1 MFDTITIVLVL
12 LTLSAVGAAGFAV
25 AMLSKVKRGLS
36 DLGMRV
42 LESQDIGK
50 IKEAANKT
58 DTFESRLAGW
68 EQKAQESNNLLAEQK
83 KKLDEL
89 ADNLDASEEKMA
101 SLEVRLNEL
110 TTRLESVEQ
119 KTSKNENDL
128 AQTVPNIKALADEIQ
143 SIKMFQTTT
152 EKIHGLIQ
160 SAFSDMQAS
169 MPTNDMQASM
179 PSEEVLTT
187 TPEDTMPQDT
197 TPQETTPEDTT
208 PEDATPEEAK
218 SEETSQG
225 HEEWQDEADPQRV
238 SGSRRWQ
245 S

>member
-12 LTLSAVGAAGFAV
+12 LTLSAVAAAGFAV
-25 AMLSKVKRGLS
+25 LYLSKVKRNLS
-36 DLGMRV
+36 ELGMRV

-50 IKEAANKT
+50 IKEAASKAGS
-58 DTFESRLAGW
+58 FESRLAGW
-68 EQKAQESNNLLAEQK
+68 EQNAQQSDNQLAENK
-83 KKLDEL
+83 TKLHEL

-143 SIKMFQTTT
+143 SLKIFQSAT
-152 EKIHGLIQ
+152 EKIHSLIQ
-160 SAFSDMQAS
+160 SAFTDMQAGV
-169 MPTNDMQASM
+169 
-179 PSEEVLTT
+179 PSNEGFVTPPEFP
-187 TPEDTMPQDT
+187 TPE
-197 TPQETTPEDTT
+197 EANSEASTPEEITSEAPAPEDST
-208 PEDATPEEAK
+208 PEDAVKELED
-218 SEETSQG
+218 
-225 HEEWQDEADPQRV
+225 WQNEKEPPRV
-238 SGSRRWQ
+238 TGSRRWL